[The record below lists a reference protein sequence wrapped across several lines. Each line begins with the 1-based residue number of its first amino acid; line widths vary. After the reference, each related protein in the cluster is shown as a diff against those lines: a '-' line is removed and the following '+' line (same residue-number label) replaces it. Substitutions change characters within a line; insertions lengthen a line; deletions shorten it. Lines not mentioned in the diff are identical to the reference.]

1 MFLAEIVSHNH
12 ISGAGLTPEQYAAAI
27 DVHFQRSKETSL
39 YPGVN
44 YRFLAN
50 FLKQSSNDTTSIS
63 IDVDSSPSTYD
74 YVVVHRLDTP
84 ERRVIRYDALHG
96 HETFVKETQMSRC
109 SSQLVFLRG
118 FSSAQWLNTL
128 GAQYSLDPEFF
139 RRHLDFQ
146 HPEDSFDL
154 PPLPSAARNIIN
166 LPVLTICHR
175 QTPLEQCRVQQERRE
190 APDEVRKNQRQL
202 IANNSTGDSIV
213 RRFSIHDEA
222 TFALEQ
228 RISITMIKRRKHGAW
243 ICESSLRRFSLAL
256 LPVPR
261 FAFLGWRLTEH

>member
-1 MFLAEIVSHNH
+1 M
-12 ISGAGLTPEQYAAAI
+12 
-27 DVHFQRSKETSL
+27 HFQRSKETSL

-44 YRFLAN
+44 YRYLAN
-50 FLKQSSNDTTSIS
+50 FLKQSSSDTTSIN
-63 IDVDSSPSTYD
+63 IDIAPSPSTYD

-84 ERRVIRYDALHG
+84 ERSVISYDGLHG
-96 HETFVKETQMSRC
+96 HETFVKDTQLSRC
-109 SSQLVFLRG
+109 SSQLVFLPG
-118 FSSAQWLNTL
+118 YSSAQWLNTL

-154 PPLPSAARNIIN
+154 PPLPSTARNIIS

-175 QTPLEQCRVQQERRE
+175 QKPSEQCRVQQERRE
-190 APDEVRKNQRQL
+190 ALDEVRKNQRQL
-202 IANNSTGDSIV
+202 IANNKIGDSIV

-228 RISITMIKRRKHGAW
+228 RISITIVKRRKQGAW
-243 ICESSLRRFSLAL
+243 VCESSLDRFSLVFL
-256 LPVPR
+256 LVPC
-261 FAFLGWRLTEH
+261 FAFLGWRLTEHQP